1 MQFDW
6 DKFQQTQ
13 KTLEFQRHEIT
24 GRNAHRGIAC
34 EIDGYQQGLPTELA
48 STPGPIPT
56 NFAHN
61 LPRSLLKIARKHCNS
76 NDLSSMLEQSAGE
89 LRAKFL
95 IDSQNWATRSNPGP
109 GRTMSRRTSL
119 SVTPRPT
126 GVKGAGGSG
135 EHGWASRRD
144 TERSEA
150 LASRAAG
157 PDSARNTSDVTRTQ
171 AGRPTLR
178 ATYQHTTCHRCGG
191 AQEGRVAWTRCRWA
205 AAGPGGQHTDN
216 KPRPI
221 GGRREACGAW
231 LDNAP
236 TRRATHQRPGTTDA
250 EGAGGSGGHG
260 RAHVPSPARLEAA
273 ARPAGPGR
281 ASRRR
286 AELKAR
292 SADGERAGRPRGGR
306 KSGG

>member
-56 NFAHN
+56 NFTHN

-109 GRTMSRRTSL
+109 GRTMSRRTRL

-126 GVKGAGGSG
+126 GVK
-135 EHGWASRRD
+135 
-144 TERSEA
+144 
-150 LASRAAG
+150 
-157 PDSARNTSDVTRTQ
+157 
-171 AGRPTLR
+171 
-178 ATYQHTTCHRCGG
+178 
-191 AQEGRVAWTRCRWA
+191 
-205 AAGPGGQHTDN
+205 
-216 KPRPI
+216 
-221 GGRREACGAW
+221 
-231 LDNAP
+231 
-236 TRRATHQRPGTTDA
+236 
-250 EGAGGSGGHG
+250 GAGGSGGHG

-273 ARPAGPGR
+273 AWPAGPGR
-281 ASRRR
+281 TTSRR

-306 KSGG
+306 KSSG

>member
-1 MQFDW
+1 
-6 DKFQQTQ
+6 
-13 KTLEFQRHEIT
+13 
-24 GRNAHRGIAC
+24 
-34 EIDGYQQGLPTELA
+34 
-48 STPGPIPT
+48 
-56 NFAHN
+56 
-61 LPRSLLKIARKHCNS
+61 
-76 NDLSSMLEQSAGE
+76 MLEQSAGE

-95 IDSQNWATRSNPGP
+95 IDSQNWTTRSNPGP
-109 GRTMSRRTSL
+109 GRTMSRRTRL

-150 LASRAAG
+150 LASRVAG

-178 ATYQHTTCHRCGG
+178 ATYQHTTCRRCGG
-191 AQEGRVAWTRCRWA
+191 AQEGRVAWTRCRCE

-216 KPRPI
+216 KHRPI

-231 LDNAP
+231 PAFET

-250 EGAGGSGGHG
+250 EGTGGSGGHG

-273 ARPAGPGR
+273 AWPGR

-306 KSGG
+306 KSSG